1 MPIPGNMLSSV
12 VEMVDPNT
20 SGWTAMLNATISLG
34 AGGRN
39 GDGCLTVKSVA
50 AGEMRARTVSSY
62 PVIEGTVYQTLADAS
77 GATVPERIGIR
88 WLTAAG
94 VEISITW
101 SLVTATASAS
111 WHRISV
117 AGPAPVGATRAQVVV
132 SSTPA
137 AALVVT
143 YVENVYFGLPI
154 RTAGNMISF
163 AAESPEIDTSTWVA
177 ETNATIGRAVP
188 SVSWSV
194 NFWSAGGHVWTLT
207 ATAAG
212 NASVRALERP
222 AVVPGTDYMAVVY
235 LNPPTSAAVTWV
247 ELRYY
252 TAAGSQIS
260 ATRATLAAP
269 GTGTYRQRVS
279 APAPSN
285 AATCGIAVG
294 INSATAGQIV
304 RFEAAAIGQAVTLV
318 EGSILP
324 YADGGFEQGVGSWTT
339 VSGAA
344 TLARSTPWGGAAIE
358 GSYSMTI
365 SAAAA
370 GTSVI
375 RSARY
380 PLRVVGEHRL
390 RYVVQNGTNTWSV
403 GSAIRWY
410 TAAGVDLGTTSW
422 VPVAIPTAPGWWAYV
437 LSSDPPPAGAT
448 EAAAEFTVVS
458 TGTSSV
464 MRLDLVA
471 LWQALPT
478 IETAVNESTGSI
490 TLTNRDLI
498 PGDLLRVYRVLQSG
512 ARTLV
517 RGPAGLWDGTRL
529 IESDTLRIEDYEAPL
544 GVPVAYRLEI
554 IDGVTGSSLWRE
566 TSPKTIPWPDINRAW
581 LSDPGNPQRNLIVT
595 VAAQPVWSRPIEQ
608 AEYVVKGRRNKV
620 VHSGTRNGREGEVQ
634 VFTES
639 DAQRERLDWLLS
651 TGNVLLW
658 RTGPGVGVGN
668 QYMNVG
674 PSGESREGQPAQ
686 DPNRLWTLPT
696 VEADMPVTTGVNGS
710 GNRTWQDVL
719 SEFATWQAVLDA
731 FETWED
737 VLLNRRKA

>member
-12 VEMVDPNT
+12 AEMVDPNT
-20 SGWTAMLNATISLG
+20 SGWTAMLNATLG
-34 AGGRN
+34 LGTGGRN
-39 GDGCLTVKSVA
+39 GDGCLAVKSIA

-62 PVIEGTVYQTLADAS
+62 PVVAGTVYQTLADAS

-94 VEISITW
+94 TEISITW
-101 SLVTATASAS
+101 SLTTAAASSS

-117 AGPAPVGATRAQVVV
+117 AGPAPATAARAQVVV

-137 AALVVT
+137 AALVT
-143 YVENVYFGLPI
+143 TFIENVYLGLPL
-154 RTAGNMISF
+154 RTSGNMLSF
-163 AAESPEIDTSTWVA
+163 ASESPEVDTSTWAV
-177 ETNATIGRAVP
+177 EVNGTIGRSAPAVG
-188 SVSWSV
+188 WAYD
-194 NFWSAGGHVWTLT
+194 FWAAGGHMWTLT

-212 NASVRALERP
+212 NASARAVERP
-222 AVVPGTDYMAVVY
+222 AVAPGTEYMASCY
-235 LNPPTSAAVTWV
+235 LSPPTAGASTWV

-252 TAAGSQIS
+252 TAAGAQIS

-269 GTGTYRQRVS
+269 GTGTYRQRVA

-294 INSATAGQIV
+294 ITGATAGQV
-304 RFEAAAIGQAVTLV
+304 TRFEAATIGPAITLV
-318 EGSILP
+318 AGNILP

-344 TLARSTPWGGAAIE
+344 VLARSTPWGAASE
-358 GSYSMTI
+358 GNYSMTI
-365 SAAAA
+365 TAATA

-380 PLRVVGEHRL
+380 PMRVVGAHRL
-390 RYVVQNGTNTWSV
+390 RYVIQNAVNTWSV
-403 GSAIRWY
+403 GVAIRWY
-410 TAAGVDLGTTSW
+410 SAAGVDLGTTGW
-422 VPVAIPTAPGWWAYV
+422 VPVAIPTAAGWWGYV
-437 LSSDPPPAGAT
+437 LSGDPPPAGAT

-464 MRLDLVA
+464 MRLDNVA
-471 LWQALPT
+471 LWQALPI
-478 IETAVNESTGSI
+478 IETTATESTGSM
-490 TLTNRDLI
+490 TLTIRDLV
-498 PGDLLRVYRVLQSG
+498 PGDFLRVYRVLQDG
-512 ARTLV
+512 ARTFV
-517 RGPAGLWDGTRL
+517 RGPAGLWDGTRTVDA
-529 IESDTLRIEDYEAPL
+529 DTVRIEDYEVPL
-544 GVPVAYRLEI
+544 AVPVGYRVEV
-554 IDGVTGSSLWRE
+554 IDAVTGVSRWRE
-566 TSPKTIPWPDINRAW
+566 TLPLTLPWPDINRAW

-595 VAAQPVWSRPIEQ
+595 VAAQPSWTRPIEQ

-620 VHSGTRNGREGEVQ
+620 ILSGTRQGREGEVQ
-634 VFTES
+634 VYTES
-639 DAQRERLDWLLS
+639 DAERERLDWLLDS
-651 TGNVLLW
+651 GNVLLW

-674 PSGESREGQPAQ
+674 ATSESREGQPAQ
-686 DPNRLWTLPT
+686 DTGRVWTLPV

-710 GNRTWQDVL
+710 GNRTWQDIL